1 MQKFLKTK
9 NLGNMKVLVCSA
21 VFAAISI
28 ICGKF
33 LAISIGDTIRISF
46 ENTPIILSGFCF
58 GPVVGLLTGLV
69 ADIVGCILRGYAIN
83 PLITLASVFIGFAAG
98 AIFSLLHKA
107 NLNLKLFISV
117 VVCHAV
123 GSVVIKTVGLFL
135 MYGTPFL
142 PTLLAR
148 TVNYIIVALAEFL
161 ILKILLRNRAVT
173 HVLRAE

>member
-1 MQKFLKTK
+1 MQNFLKTK
-9 NLGNMKVLVCSA
+9 NLGNIKVLVCSA

-58 GPVVGLLTGLV
+58 GPVVGLLTGLI

-83 PLITLASVFIGFAAG
+83 PLITFASVFIGFAAG
-98 AIFSLLHKA
+98 AVYSLSKKA
-107 NLNLKLFISV
+107 NVTLRILTSV
-117 VVCHAV
+117 LICHSV
-123 GSVVIKTVGLFL
+123 GSVIIKTVGLSL
-135 MYGTPFL
+135 MYGSPFV

-148 TVNYIIVALAEFL
+148 TLNYIIVAVAEFF
-161 ILKILLRNRAVT
+161 ILKILMSNKAVT
-173 HVLRAE
+173 RVLKV